1 MQTIQTVRGI
11 RRKHKQAS
19 RCAGSKKEPE
29 KFRSNRTLA
38 DGFLRHSFLPLFEMG
53 KKVPD
58 QFQVETD
65 FFNSLSI
72 LTGLY
77 GFEILDTKGK
87 SYPYNI
93 LLAHADIQKQLNS
106 LSRDIELSIMQ
117 EQNSTVKL
125 ATKHIYNTCNTLYY
139 IPVLPVYRLLQ
150 NRKQKQTAELLLS
163 IFAYLYHMAG
173 IPYYREDSSYL
184 FYHYECMEEWMID
197 DLEDEESESGNSMIS
212 ELNTASYYGDVM
224 HRKMY
229 NPYHLSVFEK
239 RIGSYKSNTDFEK
252 DCLSVAKQ
260 ALALFQEYPAGTIFQ
275 STSNQEFESDEGIIR
290 AEQYISFIADTD
302 GLLYE
307 NIARVINDEFNECS
321 EIEEPTLLQIYD
333 SQNELTHKAL
343 DFEYRLFPLLN
354 DLCTF
359 LNNMP

>member
-1 MQTIQTVRGI
+1 MQTIQAVRGI

-19 RCAGSKKEPE
+19 RCAPSKKEP
-29 KFRSNRTLA
+29 KQFGSARTPA

-53 KKVPD
+53 KKIPD
-58 QFQVETD
+58 QFQIEND
-65 FFNSLSI
+65 FFNSLAI

-77 GFEILDTKGK
+77 GFEVLDTTGK

-93 LLAHADIQKQLNS
+93 LLAHCDAQKQLNS
-106 LSRDIELSIMQ
+106 LGRDIELSIMQ
-117 EQNSTVKL
+117 EDSSVKL

-139 IPVLPVYRLLQ
+139 IPVLPLYRLLQ

-163 IFAYLYHMAG
+163 VFACLYHIAG
-173 IPYYREDSSYL
+173 IPYYREDSSCL
-184 FYHYECMEEWMID
+184 FYHYECMEEWLID
-197 DLEDEESESGNSMIS
+197 DLEDEESENGNSMIS

-239 RIGSYKSNTDFEK
+239 RIGSYKFNNSFEK

-260 ALALFQEYPAGTIFQ
+260 ALALMLEYPSGTIFQ
-275 STSNQEFESDEGIIR
+275 NTSNEVFESEEGIIR
-290 AEQYISFIADTD
+290 AEQYISFIAHTD
-302 GLLYE
+302 GALYE
-307 NIARVINDEFNECS
+307 NIARVINDEFNECC
-321 EIEEPTLLQIYD
+321 EIEEPTILQIYD
-333 SQNELTHKAL
+333 AQNELTRKAL

-354 DLCTF
+354 DLCTL

>member
-1 MQTIQTVRGI
+1 MQTIQAVRYI
-11 RRKHKQAS
+11 RRKHKQTA

-29 KFRSNRTLA
+29 QLRSARTLT

-53 KKVPD
+53 KKIPSQYEVKM
-58 QFQVETD
+58 D
-65 FFNSLSI
+65 FFNSLALLSE
-72 LTGLY
+72 LY
-77 GFEILDTKGK
+77 GFEVLDTTGK

-93 LLAHADIQKQLNS
+93 LLAYSDAQKQLNG
-106 LSRDIELSIMQ
+106 LGRDVELSIMQ
-117 EQNSTVKL
+117 EQDGSVKL
-125 ATKHIYNTCNTLYY
+125 TTKHIYNTCNTLYY
-139 IPVLPVYRLLQ
+139 IPVLPLYKLLQ
-150 NRKQKQTAELLLS
+150 DKKQKQTAELLLS
-163 IFAYLYHMAG
+163 VFAYLYHIAG
-173 IPYYREDSSYL
+173 IPYYREDSSCLY
-184 FYHYECMEEWMID
+184 YHYECMEEWMID

-224 HRKMY
+224 HRKIY

-239 RIGSYKSNTDFEK
+239 RIKNYKPNTAFEK
-252 DCLSVAKQ
+252 DCLSVANHV
-260 ALALFQEYPAGTIFQ
+260 LVLMLEYPAGTIFQ
-275 STSNQEFESDEGIIR
+275 NTSNREFESDEGIIR

-354 DLCTF
+354 DLCTL

>member
-1 MQTIQTVRGI
+1 MQTIQTVRSMG
-11 RRKHKQAS
+11 RKHKQIA
-19 RCAGSKKEPE
+19 RCTGSKKEL
-29 KFRSNRTLA
+29 KQFRSARPFA
-38 DGFLRHSFLPLFEMG
+38 YGFLRHSFLPLFEEG

-58 QFQVETD
+58 QSQVERD
-65 FFNSLSI
+65 FFNSLAI
-72 LTGLY
+72 LTRLC
-77 GFEILDTKGK
+77 GFEVLNTTGK

-93 LLAHADIQKQLNS
+93 LLAHANIQKQLNS

-117 EQNSTVKL
+117 DDSSVKL
-125 ATKHIYNTCNTLYY
+125 ATKHVYNTCNTLYY
-139 IPVLPVYRLLQ
+139 IPVLPLYKLLQ
-150 NRKQKQTAELLLS
+150 DRKQKQTAELLLS
-163 IFAYLYHMAG
+163 VFAYLYHIAG
-173 IPYYREDSSYL
+173 IPYYREDSSCLY
-184 FYHYECMEEWMID
+184 YHYEWMEEWMID
-197 DLEDEESESGNSMIS
+197 ELEDEESEAGNSMIS
-212 ELNTASYYGDVM
+212 ELNKASYCGDVI

-229 NPYHLSVFEK
+229 NPYHLNVFEK
-239 RIGSYKSNTDFEK
+239 RISSYKFNNSFEK

-260 ALALFQEYPAGTIFQ
+260 ALALFQEYPACTIFQ

>member
-11 RRKHKQAS
+11 RRKYRPTA
-19 RCAGSKKEPE
+19 RCAPSKKEP
-29 KFRSNRTLA
+29 KQFHSARTPA

-53 KKVPD
+53 KKIPD
-58 QFQVETD
+58 QFQLEND
-65 FFNSLSI
+65 FFNSIAI

-77 GFEILDTKGK
+77 GFEVLDTTGK
-87 SYPYNI
+87 PYPYNI
-93 LLAHADIQKQLNS
+93 LLVHADIQKQLNI
-106 LSRDIELSIMQ
+106 LRQDIELSIMQ
-117 EQNSTVKL
+117 DDSSVKL
-125 ATKHIYNTCNTLYY
+125 ATKHIYNKCNTLYY
-139 IPVLPVYRLLQ
+139 IPVLPLYRLLQ
-150 NRKQKQTAELLLS
+150 NRKQKKTAELLLS
-163 IFAYLYHMAG
+163 VFAYLYHIAG
-173 IPYYREDSSYL
+173 IPYYREDSSCLY
-184 FYHYECMEEWMID
+184 YHYECMEEWMID
-197 DLEDEESESGNSMIS
+197 ELEDEECESGNSMIS
-212 ELNTASYYGDVM
+212 ELNSASFYGDVM

-229 NPYHLSVFEK
+229 NSYHLKVFEK
-239 RIGSYKSNTDFEK
+239 RIGSYKFNNSFEK

-260 ALALFQEYPAGTIFQ
+260 ALALMLEYPACTIFQ
-275 STSNQEFESDEGIIR
+275 STSNREFENDEGIIR

-333 SQNELTHKAL
+333 SQNELTHKTL

-354 DLCTF
+354 DLCTL

>member
-1 MQTIQTVRGI
+1 MQTIQTVRSMG
-11 RRKHKQAS
+11 RKHKQIA
-19 RCAGSKKEPE
+19 RCTGSKKEL
-29 KFRSNRTLA
+29 KQFRSARPFA
-38 DGFLRHSFLPLFEMG
+38 DGFLRHSFLPLFEEG

-58 QFQVETD
+58 QSQVERD
-65 FFNSLSI
+65 FFNSLAI
-72 LTGLY
+72 LTRLY
-77 GFEILDTKGK
+77 GFEVLNTTGK

-93 LLAHADIQKQLNS
+93 LLAHANIQKQLNS

-117 EQNSTVKL
+117 DDSSVKL
-125 ATKHIYNTCNTLYY
+125 ATKHVYNTCNTLYY
-139 IPVLPVYRLLQ
+139 IPVLPLYKLLQ
-150 NRKQKQTAELLLS
+150 DRKQKQTAELLLS
-163 IFAYLYHMAG
+163 VFAYLYHIAG
-173 IPYYREDSSYL
+173 IPYYREDTSCLY
-184 FYHYECMEEWMID
+184 YHYECMEEWMID
-197 DLEDEESESGNSMIS
+197 ELEDEESEAGNSMIS
-212 ELNTASYYGDVM
+212 ELNKASYCGDVM

-229 NPYHLSVFEK
+229 NPYHLNVFEK
-239 RIGSYKSNTDFEK
+239 RISSYKFNNSFEK

-260 ALALFQEYPAGTIFQ
+260 ALALMLEYPACTIFQ
-275 STSNQEFESDEGIIR
+275 STSNREFENDEGIIR

-333 SQNELTHKAL
+333 SQNELTHKTL

-354 DLCTF
+354 DLCTL

>member
-11 RRKHKQAS
+11 RRKHRPTA
-19 RCAGSKKEPE
+19 RCAPSKKEPE
-29 KFRSNRTLA
+29 QFRSARTPA
-38 DGFLRHSFLPLFEMG
+38 DGFLRHSFLSLFEMS
-53 KKVPD
+53 KKIPS
-58 QFQVETD
+58 QYEVEVD
-65 FFNSLSI
+65 FFTSLAI
-72 LTGLY
+72 LSRLY
-77 GFEILDTKGK
+77 GFEFLETGGK

-93 LLAHADIQKQLNS
+93 LLAHSDAQKQLNG
-106 LSRDIELSIMQ
+106 LGQDVELSIMQ
-117 EQNSTVKL
+117 DNDGSVKL

-139 IPVLPVYRLLQ
+139 IPVLPLYKLLQ
-150 NRKQKQTAELLLS
+150 DRKQKQTAELLLS
-163 IFAYLYHMAG
+163 VFAYLYHIAG
-173 IPYYREDSSYL
+173 IPYYREDSSCLY
-184 FYHYECMEEWMID
+184 YHYECMEEWMID

-354 DLCTF
+354 DLCTL
-359 LNNMP
+359 LNNML

>member
-29 KFRSNRTLA
+29 KFRSDRTLA

-106 LSRDIELSIMQ
+106 LSRDIELSIIQ

-139 IPVLPVYRLLQ
+139 IPILPVYRLLQ
-150 NRKQKQTAELLLS
+150 SRKQKQTAELLLS
-163 IFAYLYHMAG
+163 VFVYLYHIAG
-173 IPYYREDSSYL
+173 IPYYREDNSCLY
-184 FYHYECMEEWMID
+184 YHYECMEEWRID
-197 DLEDEESESGNSMIS
+197 ELEDEEPEAGNSMIS
-212 ELNTASYYGDVM
+212 ELNSASYYGDVM
-224 HRKMY
+224 HRKIY

-239 RIGSYKSNTDFEK
+239 RIENYKPNTAFEK
-252 DCLSVAKQ
+252 DCLSVATQ
-260 ALALFQEYPAGTIFQ
+260 ASGLMLEYLTSTIFQ
-275 STSNQEFESDEGIIR
+275 NTSNRVFECDEGIIR

-302 GLLYE
+302 GMLYE
-307 NIARVINDEFNECS
+307 NIERVINDEFNECS
-321 EIEEPTLLQIYD
+321 KIEEPTLLQIYD
-333 SQNELTHKAL
+333 SQNELTYKAL
-343 DFEYRLFPLLN
+343 DFECRLFPLIN
-354 DLCTF
+354 DLCTL
-359 LNNMP
+359 LNNML

>member
-1 MQTIQTVRGI
+1 MQTIQAVRYI
-11 RRKHKQAS
+11 RRKHKQTA

-29 KFRSNRTLA
+29 QLRSARTLT

-53 KKVPD
+53 KKIPSQYEVKM
-58 QFQVETD
+58 D
-65 FFNSLSI
+65 FFNSLALLSE
-72 LTGLY
+72 LY
-77 GFEILDTKGK
+77 GFEVLDTTGK

-93 LLAHADIQKQLNS
+93 LLAYSDAQKQLNG
-106 LSRDIELSIMQ
+106 LGRDVELSIMQ
-117 EQNSTVKL
+117 EQDGSVKL
-125 ATKHIYNTCNTLYY
+125 ATKHIYNTGNTLYY
-139 IPVLPVYRLLQ
+139 IPVLPLYKLLQ
-150 NRKQKQTAELLLS
+150 RRKQKQTAELLLS
-163 IFAYLYHMAG
+163 VFAYLYHIAG
-173 IPYYREDSSYL
+173 IPYYREDSSCLY
-184 FYHYECMEEWMID
+184 YHYECMEEWMID

-260 ALALFQEYPAGTIFQ
+260 ALALFQEYPASTIFQ

>member
-19 RCAGSKKEPE
+19 RCAGSKKEP
-29 KFRSNRTLA
+29 KQLRSARTPA
-38 DGFLRHSFLPLFEMG
+38 DGFLKHCFLPLFEKG
-53 KKVPD
+53 KKLPE
-58 QFQVETD
+58 QFEAEKD
-65 FFNSLSI
+65 FFDSLDVLSR
-72 LTGLY
+72 LY
-77 GFEILDTKGK
+77 GFQTVDVTNK

-93 LLAHADIQKQLNS
+93 LLVHADIQKQFHKS
-106 LSRDIELSIMQ
+106 GQDIELKILID
-117 EQNSTVKL
+117 NDGIVKL
-125 ATKHIYNTCNTLYY
+125 TTKHCYNTGNTLYY
-139 IPVLPVYRLLQ
+139 IPVLPLYRLLQ

-163 IFAYLYHMAG
+163 VFTYLYHIAG
-173 IPYYREDSSYL
+173 IPYYREDSSCL
-184 FYHYECMEEWMID
+184 FYHYECMEEWIID
-197 DLEDEESESGNSMIS
+197 ELEDEDYKGGNSMVA

-229 NPYHLSVFEK
+229 NPYHLNIFEK
-239 RIGSYKSNTDFEK
+239 RIENYNPNTVFEK
-252 DCLSVAKQ
+252 DCLSVAKK
-260 ALALFQEYPAGTIFQ
+260 AFLLFQQYPGCTIFEN
-275 STSNQEFESDEGIIR
+275 TSNQEFENDQGIIR
-290 AEQYISFIADTD
+290 AEQYISFVADTD

-354 DLCTF
+354 DLCTL
-359 LNNMP
+359 LNNIP